1 MSSQI
6 TDRPPVEPRSRWRLL
21 VAVAAV
27 IVVVAAVGVTVAL
40 LRTGRQSTPAASPS
54 GSASASGSASVT
66 PSAGTPSATPSAAPA
81 PAPVFGF
88 QPLWPF
94 AGTAD
99 AAAWQRSYRAGGH
112 QPWHLDPGQT
122 ALSFTRSYLGYTELD
137 RVTSRRVVGT
147 QAWVGVGYANPNGR
161 LVTAA
166 VLHLARIGSGADAP
180 WEVVGSRDATLSL
193 TTPDYGATVS
203 SPVTVGGRI
212 TGVDES
218 LRVQVRALGAPLLG
232 QLGGIPAGGQDTP
245 WSARVAFTAPAGTVL
260 TIAVSTGGHLLG
272 VERFAIT
279 GVRAGAAT
287 G

>member
-94 AGTAD
+94 A
-99 AAAWQRSYRAGGH
+99 
-112 QPWHLDPGQT
+112 
-122 ALSFTRSYLGYTELD
+122 RSYLGYTELD

-232 QLGGIPAGGQDTP
+232 QVGGIPAGGQDTP

-279 GVRAGAAT
+279 
-287 G
+287 